1 MKRLLR
7 CYRIPLWVVAL
18 MLVACTVFATGW
30 SAAHQ
35 RRIEHRDFYLQRIA
49 EQQDTI
55 EEVQRISVG
64 LMAANA
70 IIIGSWQ
77 YEKLRAEQNEQS
89 MHRANG
95 RLGPMQRKINEL
107 ERSMDL
113 MRDDWTSEVG
123 VE

>member
-18 MLVACTVFATGW
+18 MLVACTVLATGW
-30 SAAHQ
+30 SADHQ
-35 RRIEHRDFYLQRIA
+35 RRLEHRDFYLQRIE
-49 EQQDTI
+49 EQQRTI
-55 EEVQRISVG
+55 EEVQKISVG

-113 MRDDWTSEVG
+113 VRDTWTSEVG